1 MDFKMP
7 KSQEQS
13 EQLQNKELES
23 IAGGGTWRSS
33 KKPLVAR

>member
-23 IAGGGTWRSS
+23 IAGSNLTTY
-33 KKPLVAR
+33 